1 MLAPSIF
8 RDNFVDDF
16 FNDMVFS
23 PFGYEQKGKRTMGMN
38 ADVQEFED
46 GYQVDLELPG
56 FKKEDLQAELKD
68 GYLTISASHSESK
81 DEKNKK
87 GDYIRRERYTGQ
99 CSRSFYVGEGVT
111 ESDIKANFEN
121 GILKLEIP
129 KKEAVPKVEEK
140 KLIEIK

>member
-16 FNDMVFS
+16 FNDMFFAPFS
-23 PFGYEQKGKRTMGMN
+23 YSQKGKRVVGMN

-56 FKKEDLQAELKD
+56 FRKEEIQAELMD
-68 GYLTISASHSESK
+68 GYLTITASHSESSE
-81 DEKNKK
+81 EKNKK
-87 GDYIRRERYTGQ
+87 GEFIRRERYTGE
-99 CSRSFYVGEGVT
+99 CSRSFYVGENVT
-111 ESDIKANFEN
+111 QEDIGASFEN
-121 GILKLEIP
+121 GILRLHIP
-129 KKEAVPKVEEK
+129 KKEAVPKVEER

>member
-16 FNDMVFS
+16 FNDMIFAPFS
-23 PFGYEQKGKRTMGMN
+23 YGQKGKKAIGMN

-56 FKKEDLQAELKD
+56 FQKEDIQAELRD
-68 GYLTISASHSESK
+68 GYLTITASHSESNE
-81 DEKNKK
+81 EKNKK
-87 GDYIRRERYTGQ
+87 GEFIRRERYTGE

-111 ESDIKANFEN
+111 QEDINAGFEN
-121 GILKLEIP
+121 GILKLHIP
-129 KKEAVPKVEEK
+129 KKEAVPKVEER
-140 KLIEIK
+140 KLIEIR